1 MKRTLTFLLCLAV
14 SPVVPSQTKPVV
26 QSRIQLDFAQ
36 QEQDQI
42 TSDRFLQKEDTLVL
56 VGKKTIKRVDLKTG
70 TFIQSV
76 PINLPES
83 VEDNER
89 MISPDGANLLV
100 NCTIMGMQGQPP
112 LPLALDSLP
121 PTAIINDIVYVDASC
136 AGVLQKHG

>member
-1 MKRTLTFLLCLAV
+1 MKRTLTFLRCLAV

-100 NCTIMGMQGQPP
+100 FGNYLSKAKTDRVKHPASIWDLKTGKQV
-112 LPLALDSLP
+112 AVLD
-121 PTAIINDIVYVDASC
+121 
-136 AGVLQKHG
+136 